1 MVVTVHSLMLATVQQ
16 IATAESA
23 LPVHHHCGP
32 GTAQKI
38 ALTKV
43 LLAVCSRED
52 ARVAMVVVADSAAV
66 ANLAGAS
73 AIQTAVAVAVA
84 DLLTVLDLPAVEVA
98 KLPTLAPYAADI
110 SVAADVA

>member
-38 ALTKV
+38 ALTRG
-43 LLAVCSRED
+43 LLVTDSLVDASFATVAADAVKAVDS
-52 ARVAMVVVADSAAV
+52 VAEAE
-66 ANLAGAS
+66 AS
-73 AIQTAVAVAVA
+73 ATPTEAADAVHQVAVA
-84 DLLTVLDLPAVEVA
+84 DAVAVL
-98 KLPTLAPYAADI
+98 
-110 SVAADVA
+110 

>member
-38 ALTKV
+38 ALIRG
-43 LLAVCSRED
+43 LLVT
-52 ARVAMVVVADSAAV
+52 DSLV
-66 ANLAGAS
+66 GAS
-73 AIQTAVAVAVA
+73 FATVAADAVKAVDSVAEAEASATPTEAADAVHQVAVA
-84 DLLTVLDLPAVEVA
+84 DAVAVL
-98 KLPTLAPYAADI
+98 
-110 SVAADVA
+110 

>member
-38 ALTKV
+38 ALTRG
-43 LLAVCSRED
+43 LLVTDSLVGASFATVAADAVK
-52 ARVAMVVVADSAAV
+52 AV
-66 ANLAGAS
+66 AAMDSVAEAEAS
-73 AIQTAVAVAVA
+73 ATPTEAADAVHQVAVA
-84 DLLTVLDLPAVEVA
+84 DAVAVL
-98 KLPTLAPYAADI
+98 
-110 SVAADVA
+110 